1 MMRHIELIGL
11 PAAGKTTLVENL
23 QHGGLARDRDIIAPL
38 KRAPV
43 TAGEKAAKRYR
54 DLTSV
59 SRQLFGNPARSHRIW
74 RACTGF
80 GQPSLALQVR
90 MYLNCLRVDSLA
102 RSDNGNTHKVKDVI
116 LDQGIFQAVW
126 SLALRANIQ
135 SRERLLQCS
144 KNLLDNLAIPE
155 LVILVDIPA
164 DIACRRLSLEPD
176 AHGRLA
182 GLLESNPDWMRQ
194 AQEILDWT
202 WAIACDEPM
211 IKTFRYDPANNSLH
225 DVERAIRRLS
235 EP

>member
-1 MMRHIELIGL
+1 MRHIELLGL
-11 PAAGKTTLVENL
+11 PASGKTTLVENL
-23 QHGGLARDRDIIAPL
+23 QQGSHARDREIIAPL

-43 TAGEKAAKRYR
+43 TIGERTAKRYR
-54 DLTSV
+54 DFTSV
-59 SRQLFGNPARSHRIW
+59 SRQLFGDPARSHRIW

-102 RSDNGNTHKVKDVI
+102 RSGNGNTHKIKDVI

-135 SRERLLQCS
+135 SQERLLQCS
-144 KNLLDNLAIPE
+144 RDLLGNLAMPE

-164 DIACRRLSLEPD
+164 DIACRRLALEPK

-182 GLLESNPDWMRQ
+182 GLLESNPDWMHQ

-211 IKTFRYDPANNSLH
+211 IKTFRYDPGNDSLQ
-225 DVERAIRRLS
+225 DVERAIKQLS
-235 EP
+235 EL

>member
-1 MMRHIELIGL
+1 MRHIELIGL

-23 QHGGLARDRDIIAPL
+23 QHCSLGRDRNIIAPL

-43 TAGEKAAKRYR
+43 TSGEKAAKRYR

-59 SRQLFGNPARSHRIW
+59 SRLLFGNPARAHRIW
-74 RACTGF
+74 RACAGF

-102 RSDNGNTHKVKDVI
+102 RSGLGNTHENREVI

-135 SRERLLQCS
+135 SQERLLQCS
-144 KNLLDNLAIPE
+144 NALLSNLAMPE

-164 DIACRRLSLEPD
+164 DIVSRRLALEPK
-176 AHGRLA
+176 AHGRLP
-182 GLLESNPDWMRQ
+182 GLLKSNPDWMHQ
-194 AQEILDWT
+194 AQEILDCIWG
-202 WAIACDEPM
+202 IACDEPLVR
-211 IKTFRYDPANNSLH
+211 TFRYVPGNNTLH
-225 DVERAIRRLS
+225 DVERAIW
-235 EP
+235 PP